1 MSRIRTPSIYFSLK
15 ERSTLEWTTEQ
26 RYTRIEEVTPEELQ
40 ALAKQVNEGPWRQ
53 TFHIQPLTGLLND
66 PNGFS
71 FYKGEYHL
79 FYQWFP
85 LGPVHGLKYWYH
97 TKSKDLVHWENAGI
111 AIHPNEEIDSHGAY
125 SGSAIEHHN
134 DLYLMYTGNTR
145 DENWVRH
152 PFQNIAVM
160 HADGVITKWAKPVI
174 DHVPDGYTDHFRD
187 PKVWKE
193 NDTFYAVIGAQ
204 RINETG
210 CIVLYSSPD
219 MKNWTF
225 KGEVKTDLASF
236 GYMWECPDYFM
247 VNGQGVL
254 VFSPQG
260 VAPNEDNYHNIY
272 QSGYVIGEFNA
283 NTNTMTHGE
292 FAELDR
298 GFDFYAPQSMKAP
311 DGRRI
316 MVGWMGLPEVDYPTD
331 QYGWAHCLTLPREI
345 TIENGKLMQRPVR
358 ELKLRRGVKTE
369 AHDMLQNETK
379 AFDSFCGTAFELI
392 AEFNNVDANSFGIE
406 FRVSETEK
414 TVLLYDSVQ
423 KKVVLDRTTSGAAV
437 GTEFGTVR
445 QCALDAD
452 QVKFHLFVDTSS
464 VEVFVNDGEEVFT
477 SRIFPDSE
485 STGIRFFAN
494 GGSVSCSAVKWKIGG

>member
-1 MSRIRTPSIYFSLK
+1 M
-15 ERSTLEWTTEQ
+15 EWTTEQ
-26 RYTRIEEVTPEELQ
+26 RYKRIEEVTPEELQ
-40 ALAKQVNEGPWRQ
+40 ALAKQVNESPWRQ
-53 TFHIQPLTGLLND
+53 TFHIQPVTGLLND

-71 FYKGEYHL
+71 FYNGEYHL

-97 TKSKDLVHWENAGI
+97 TKSTDLVHWENVGI
-111 AIHPNEEIDSHGAY
+111 AIHPNAEIDSHGAY
-125 SGSAIEHHN
+125 SGSAIEHEN
-134 DLYLMYTGNTR
+134 NLYLMYTGNTR

-160 HADGVITKWAKPVI
+160 NEDGVITKCDKPVI

-225 KGEVKTDLASF
+225 EGEVKNDLGSF

-260 VAPNEDNYHNIY
+260 IAPNGDHYHNIY
-272 QSGYVIGEFNA
+272 QSGYVIGELNVHG
-283 NTNTMTHGE
+283 NTMTHGE
-292 FAELDR
+292 FSELDR
-298 GFDFYAPQSMKAP
+298 GFDFYAPQSMEAP

-316 MVGWMGLPEVDYPTD
+316 MVGWMGLPEVAYPTD
-331 QYGWAHCLTLPREI
+331 QYGWAHCLTLPREM

-358 ELKLRRGVKTE
+358 ELKLKRGVKME
-369 AHDMLQNETK
+369 VHDVLQNETK
-379 AFDSFCGTAFELI
+379 TFDSFSGTVFELMT
-392 AEFNNVDANSFGIE
+392 EFHNVDAESFGIE

-414 TVLLYDSVQ
+414 TVLLYDAVQ
-423 KKVVLDRTTSGAAV
+423 KKVVLDRTHSGTAV

-445 QCALDAD
+445 QCALDAE

-477 SRIFPDSE
+477 SRIFPGSE

-494 GGSVSCSAVKWKIGG
+494 DGNASYSAVKWTIGG